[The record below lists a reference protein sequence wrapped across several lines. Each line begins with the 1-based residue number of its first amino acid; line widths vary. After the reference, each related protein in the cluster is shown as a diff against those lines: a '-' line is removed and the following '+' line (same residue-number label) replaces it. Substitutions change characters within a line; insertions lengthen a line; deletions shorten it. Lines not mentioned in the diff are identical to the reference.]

1 MFILVSSSFEFV
13 TGELERI
20 TCGTFNFFTSF
31 LSKLKIFGVV
41 MIKLFESIFCMKSLY
56 SYDSNRRGYS
66 GFGVPQTVIIV
77 FISTEE

>member
-1 MFILVSSSFEFV
+1 MFILVSLSFEFV
-13 TGELERI
+13 TGELE
-20 TCGTFNFFTSF
+20 GVPWWTFNLFTTF

-56 SYDSNRRGYS
+56 LYDSNRRGYS

-77 FISTEE
+77 FIFTEE